1 LIIGARVYE
10 LEAKAA
16 RTAAAPACWNMLE
29 LSSLGV
35 SLWLE
40 SSALLISELP
50 TFNRNAI
57 LTNLIINH
65 SKHKCNT

>member
-1 LIIGARVYE
+1 
-10 LEAKAA
+10 
-16 RTAAAPACWNMLE
+16 MLE
-29 LSSLGV
+29 LSSLAV

-57 LTNLIINH
+57 LTNLIIDH
-65 SKHKCNT
+65 SKQIEIQYLTYNVIKLKCTST

>member
-1 LIIGARVYE
+1 
-10 LEAKAA
+10 
-16 RTAAAPACWNMLE
+16 
-29 LSSLGV
+29 V

-65 SKHKCNT
+65 SKQKCNT